1 VITEES
7 VFISDVGNSCSQISD
22 ASEADPLNGL
32 TQFKSDLAES
42 ALRSAGAGSAGAGS
56 AGPNVETHDLVNQVL
71 MLSNFFLCRE
81 RSGKG
86 S

>member
-1 VITEES
+1 MITEES

-22 ASEADPLNGL
+22 ATEADPLNGL

-42 ALRSAGAGSAGAGS
+42 ALRSAGAGSAG
-56 AGPNVETHDLVNQVL
+56 PIVETHDLVNQVL